1 MAKKPNKTQ
10 QQSPTT
16 FFKFQ
21 FNQEWYVDVLLLNLY
36 FIYLL
41 TSACVLKS
49 NKCVNT
55 MSYMY
60 YGDSIF
66 TLTFTQVI
74 KTSGSN
80 AVVSQ
85 YLAE

>member
-1 MAKKPNKTQ
+1 
-10 QQSPTT
+10 
-16 FFKFQ
+16 
-21 FNQEWYVDVLLLNLY
+21 
-36 FIYLL
+36 
-41 TSACVLKS
+41 
-49 NKCVNT
+49 
-55 MSYMY
+55 MY

-85 YLAE
+85 YLAQMFINNIDLTYLGHDFWACRY